1 MLITFCPRLNELTF
15 AHIHFQNQNQIQNS
29 KIRDDTQG
37 EFLTS
42 LQPFYSSV
50 EPRSPISTA
59 LKLAHVP
66 SEQRVFLE
74 LDLGVGKLSEVGGT
88 CSDLNM

>member
-1 MLITFCPRLNELTF
+1 M
-15 AHIHFQNQNQIQNS
+15 
-29 KIRDDTQG
+29 
-37 EFLTS
+37 TS

-88 CSDLNM
+88 CSNLNM

>member
-1 MLITFCPRLNELTF
+1 M
-15 AHIHFQNQNQIQNS
+15 
-29 KIRDDTQG
+29 
-37 EFLTS
+37 
-42 LQPFYSSV
+42 

-74 LDLGVGKLSEVGGT
+74 LDLGVGKLSEVGGNVFQ
-88 CSDLNM
+88 SEHALLVEVAPKWWKNPPDV